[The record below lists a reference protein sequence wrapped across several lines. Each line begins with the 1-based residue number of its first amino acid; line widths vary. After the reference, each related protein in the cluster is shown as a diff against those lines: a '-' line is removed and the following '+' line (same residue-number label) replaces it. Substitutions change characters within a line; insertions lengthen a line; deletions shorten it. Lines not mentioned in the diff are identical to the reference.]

1 MQANMT
7 FPNASNSFD
16 AMLEAFFCVQP
27 NEHIKAWKWHLYTK
41 NSNMDAVDAALAKAS
56 AELRSARYG

>member
-7 FPNASNSFD
+7 FPSASNSFD

-27 NEHIKAWKWHLYTK
+27 NEHIKAWKWHLYKRGIT
-41 NSNMDAVDAALAKAS
+41 VD
-56 AELRSARYG
+56 RYGHKRSSRTGELVA